1 MVKFYLLLV
10 ILILTTGL
18 SKAQVVDSSD
28 NMMVTFIEDS
38 PYYKGDLKKFIQN
51 KIHYPESAKIDS
63 IQGKVFVSFWIDT
76 TGNAIDCKVIRGI
89 RKDLNKEALRVAK
102 LIKFEKPA
110 MQRGKPV
117 KVKYVIPIEFKLN
130 DKKK

>member
-1 MVKFYLLLV
+1 M
-10 ILILTTGL
+10 
-18 SKAQVVDSSD
+18 
-28 NMMVTFIEDS
+28 
-38 PYYKGDLKKFIQN
+38 FIQN
-51 KIHYPESAKIDS
+51 KIHYPESAKMDS
-63 IQGKVFVSFWIDT
+63 IQGKVFVTFWIDT
-76 TGNAIDCKVIRGI
+76 TGNTINCKVIRGI
-89 RKDLNKEALRVAK
+89 RKDLDNEALRVAK